1 MPDMAQDAGDTGLN
15 KTKALPSWIL
25 HSNKV
30 KWKLGDRKYNKNK
43 HVVCK
48 METSIQRKISQ
59 EGDKE
64 LQDGGAVFS
73 GKDIIAE
80 VVPEQNKESNLTE
93 NEEEAAFHIE
103 NCAKPQ

>member
-1 MPDMAQDAGDTGLN
+1 M
-15 KTKALPSWIL
+15 
-25 HSNKV
+25 
-30 KWKLGDRKYNKNK
+30 
-43 HVVCK
+43 
-48 METSIQRKISQ
+48 
-59 EGDKE
+59 
-64 LQDGGAVFS
+64 QDGGAVFS